1 MPAAEPSGRGVMQE
15 LRLVTAIDEG
25 VRLLLRSPDGSE
37 YTLPLDEK
45 LKAAIRGDRVRLGQL
60 EIETDTPLR
69 PRDIQARIRA
79 GESAADVA
87 VAAGIPLERV
97 RRYEGPVL
105 AEREHMAATAR
116 RTALRGSALSD
127 GPALLLGDLVA
138 QRLRERGIDPEVAAW
153 DSWRRED
160 SQWHVVV
167 TYHRPPPADPT
178 SPSGVDAEP
187 PADASGNA
195 IERAQFVF
203 DPGRRM
209 IAAADDSAR
218 LLVAEQRALEVGAAR
233 RGSTMTGALADD
245 RADDLDGDDWPQA
258 TTGSRNRGGRG
269 SRRTA
274 ADHHGRRD
282 RRGAGLVTED
292 AAAGEPDVTTGAGAP
307 AFDDHGGPVAATE
320 GTSALGS
327 GASSRPRYEPS
338 AAFLG
343 DDGRAI
349 PRVGVA
355 AMGGLVPLAPVPPRR
370 PLQRDDTE
378 TQRTRRPRRPHVPAS
393 ATAPI
398 RRQSVYDER
407 LIKPTGRPAAAA
419 RPRRATVPS
428 WDEILFGTRTRT
440 PD

>member
-1 MPAAEPSGRGVMQE
+1 MQE

-79 GESAADVA
+79 GESATDVA

-116 RTALRGSALSD
+116 RTALRGPALSD
-127 GPALLLGDLVA
+127 GPAALLGDAVA
-138 QRLRERGIDPEVAAW
+138 QRLRERGIDPDAAGW

-160 SQWHVVV
+160 SRWQIVVS
-167 TYHRPPPADPT
+167 YRRPPPANPIEPT
-178 SPSGVDAEP
+178 GAEGESSLE
-187 PADASGNA
+187 ASSEA

-203 DPGRRM
+203 DPARRT
-209 IAAADDSAR
+209 IGADNDSAR
-218 LLVAEQRALEVGAAR
+218 LLIAEQRSLAAEAAA
-233 RGSTMTGALADD
+233 GLLPMMTGALADD
-245 RADDLDGDDWPQA
+245 HADELDSEDWPEA
-258 TTGSRNRGGRG
+258 GSSGRDRGDHG

-274 ADHHGRRD
+274 DRVRRRD
-282 RRGAGLVTED
+282 SRDAGRITEP
-292 AAAGEPDVTTGAGAP
+292 AAAGESGLTAGAGAA
-307 AFDDHGGPVAATE
+307 AFDDHGGPAPVTD

-327 GASSRPRYEPS
+327 GVQPRPRQRGA

-370 PLQRDDTE
+370 PLQRDDTDA
-378 TQRTRRPRRPHVPAS
+378 QRIRRSRRPHVPAS

-407 LIKPTGRPAAAA
+407 LIKPTDRPASAP

>member
-1 MPAAEPSGRGVMQE
+1 MQE

-105 AEREHMAATAR
+105 AEREHMAVMAR
-116 RTALRGSALSD
+116 RTALRGSVLNDS
-127 GPALLLGDLVA
+127 PAPLLGDVVT
-138 QRLRERGIDPEVAAW
+138 QRLRERGIDPDAAGW

-160 SQWHVVV
+160 ARWQVVV
-167 TYHRPPPADPT
+167 TCHRPPPDDPT
-178 SPSGVDAEP
+178 EPTGAEGELP
-187 PADASGNA
+187 LEASSEA

-203 DPGRRM
+203 DPARRT
-209 IAAADDSAR
+209 IGADDDSAR
-218 LLVAEQRALEVGAAR
+218 LLIAEQQAVPAEAAVALRPA
-233 RGSTMTGALADD
+233 MTGALADD
-245 RADDLDGDDWPQA
+245 RAEQQDRDDWPEAA
-258 TTGSRNRGGRG
+258 TSGRDRGGRR

-274 ADHHGRRD
+274 ADHDSRRD
-282 RRGAGLVTED
+282 SRDAGRIEED
-292 AAAGEPDVTTGAGAP
+292 AAAAESDLTAGRGAP
-307 AFDDHGGPVAATE
+307 GFDDHGGLAPATD

-327 GASSRPRYEPS
+327 GAPSRPGYGTA

-370 PLQRDDTE
+370 PLQRDDTDA
-378 TQRTRRPRRPHVPAS
+378 QRSRGFRRPHVPAS

-398 RRQSVYDER
+398 RRKSVYDER
-407 LIKPTGRPAAAA
+407 LIKPTDRPAATP

>member
-1 MPAAEPSGRGVMQE
+1 MQE

-116 RTALRGSALSD
+116 RTALRG
-127 GPALLLGDLVA
+127 PALNDAPAALLGDVVA
-138 QRLRERGIDPEVAAW
+138 QRLRERGIDPDAAGW

-160 SQWHVVV
+160 SRWQIVVS
-167 TYHRPPPADPT
+167 YHRPPPANPPKPT
-178 SPSGVDAEP
+178 GAEGASPLE
-187 PADASGNA
+187 ASSQA

-203 DPGRRM
+203 DPARRT
-209 IAAADDSAR
+209 IGADNDSAR
-218 LLVAEQRALEVGAAR
+218 LLTAEQRSPTAEAAA
-233 RGSTMTGALADD
+233 GLLPMMTGALADD
-245 RADDLDGDDWPQA
+245 HADRLDSGDWPEA
-258 TTGSRNRGGRG
+258 GSSGRDRGGHG

-274 ADHHGRRD
+274 DHDKRRD
-282 RRGAGLVTED
+282 SGDAGRIKGH
-292 AAAGEPDVTTGAGAP
+292 AAAGESDLTAGAGAP
-307 AFDDHGGPVAATE
+307 AFDDHGGPAPVTD

-327 GASSRPRYEPS
+327 GVQPRPRQGGA

-343 DDGRAI
+343 EDGRAI

-370 PLQRDDTE
+370 PLQRDDTDA
-378 TQRTRRPRRPHVPAS
+378 QRIRRSRRPHVPAS

-407 LIKPTGRPAAAA
+407 LIKPTDRPASAP

>member
-116 RTALRGSALSD
+116 RTALRGSVLSD

-138 QRLRERGIDPEVAAW
+138 QRLRERGIDPEVAGW

-167 TYHRPPPADPT
+167 TYHRPPPVGPT
-178 SPSGVDAEP
+178 ATTGADAEP
-187 PADASGNA
+187 LAVASSEA

-203 DPGRRM
+203 DPARRT

-218 LLVAEQRALEVGAAR
+218 LLIAEHAAQVGAAR
-233 RGSTMTGALADD
+233 LVSTMPEVFADE
-245 RADDLDGDDWPQA
+245 RANDIDGDDWPGAA
-258 TTGSRNRGGRG
+258 TGGRDRGARG
-269 SRRTA
+269 SRRA
-274 ADHHGRRD
+274 VAQHDGQRHS
-282 RRGAGLVTED
+282 RGAGRVTED
-292 AAAGEPDVTTGAGAP
+292 AAAGRSDVSAGAGAP
-307 AFDDHGGPVAATE
+307 AFDDHGGPAATTD

-327 GASSRPRYEPS
+327 GTSSRPRYEPA

-355 AMGGLVPLAPVPPRR
+355 AMGGLIPLAPVPPRR
-370 PLQRDDTE
+370 PLQREETD
-378 TQRTRRPRRPHVPAS
+378 TQRMRRSRRPHVPAS

-398 RRQSVYDER
+398 RRQSVYE
-407 LIKPTGRPAAAA
+407 
-419 RPRRATVPS
+419 
-428 WDEILFGTRTRT
+428 E
-440 PD
+440 